1 MKQKFFNNLKKYGIA
16 LWEFIDLA
24 IPFAI
29 LSIVFSL
36 GLYVL
41 VFDIVNHFI
50 EIEPIVIFASTFFI
64 SAPIVHLALRKF

>member
-1 MKQKFFNNLKKYGIA
+1 MKEKFFNNLKKYGTA

-50 EIEPIVIFASTFFI
+50 EIEPIVIFASTFFF
-64 SAPIVHLALRKF
+64 SVPIVHLALRKF